1 MEATGPTDGMLTMTM
16 CNGEPIYALPF
27 AGTSTTSM
35 CVPPSG
41 IVNCSEPGAASVNTF
56 HVYHNGELVGNA
68 TCPHV
73 HHNNCPDT
81 PDEPEP
87 TWQPTEEPPP
97 TAPDTETEPPNNPE
111 PETTAPPEAT
121 EPPPGPPGLPVG
133 PPGNEGNPGSP
144 GPPGSAGPPGPAD
157 CAEGKTPVVIIMK
170 SSGDGWQESKLTFS
184 NCDDSLAT
192 RELTFSSGS
201 EYETGVCLDPGF
213 LAGAGK
219 VDCSG
224 SGGSITTSVQL
235 LSYPDRTVIV
245 EFDCPH
251 TASMCP

>member
-56 HVYHNGELVGNA
+56 HVYHNGEPVGNA

-81 PDEPEP
+81 PEEPEP

-97 TAPDTETEPPNNPE
+97 TE
-111 PETTAPPEAT
+111 
-121 EPPPGPPGLPVG
+121 PGLPVG
-133 PPGNEGNPGSP
+133 PPGNEGNPGPP

-219 VDCSG
+219 VHCSG

-245 EFDCPH
+245 DFDCPH